1 MKVFVLSSNSHTE
14 NGIEN
19 ETRVFSSEEKAKKTF
34 QEILEEIKNVFPE
47 ENWYDNMYE
56 SSGDFE
62 TEAWVQ
68 DQWHW
73 WSLKIEEKEVE

>member
-47 ENWYDNMYE
+47 ETWNDNMYE

>member
-19 ETRVFSSEEKAKKTF
+19 KTRVFSSEEKAMKTF
-34 QEILEEIKNVFPE
+34 QEILKEIKEMFPE
-47 ENWYDNMYE
+47 EEWNDNMYE

>member
-1 MKVFVLSSNSHTE
+1 MKVFVLSSNSNTE
-14 NGIEN
+14 NGIEI

-47 ENWYDNMYE
+47 ETWNDNMYE

>member
-1 MKVFVLSSNSHTE
+1 MKVFVLSSNSNTE

-34 QEILEEIKNVFPE
+34 QEILEEIKNVFPDE
-47 ENWYDNMYE
+47 TWNDNMYE

>member
-1 MKVFVLSSNSHTE
+1 MKVFVLSSNSNTE

-47 ENWYDNMYE
+47 ETWNDNMYE

>member
-1 MKVFVLSSNSHTE
+1 MKVFVLSSNSNTE

-47 ENWYDNMYE
+47 ETWNDNMYE

-62 TEAWVQ
+62 TEAWIQ

>member
-1 MKVFVLSSNSHTE
+1 MKVFVLSSNSNTE

-19 ETRVFSSEEKAKKTF
+19 VTRVFSSEEKAKKTF

-47 ENWYDNMYE
+47 ETWNDNMYE

>member
-19 ETRVFSSEEKAKKTF
+19 KTRVFSLEEKAKKTF
-34 QEILEEIKNVFPE
+34 QEILKEIKEIFPE
-47 ENWYDNMYE
+47 EEWNDNMYE

-68 DQWHW
+68 DHWHW

>member
-19 ETRVFSSEEKAKKTF
+19 KTRVFSSEEKAMKTF
-34 QEILEEIKNVFPE
+34 QEILKEIKEMFPE
-47 ENWYDNMYE
+47 EEWNDNMYE

-73 WSLKIEEKEVE
+73 WSLKIEEKDVE

>member
-1 MKVFVLSSNSHTE
+1 MKVFVLSSNSNTE

-47 ENWYDNMYE
+47 ETWNDNMYE

-62 TEAWVQ
+62 TEAWIQ

-73 WSLKIEEKEVE
+73 WPLKIEEKEVE

>member
-1 MKVFVLSSNSHTE
+1 MVLKTKQE
-14 NGIEN
+14 
-19 ETRVFSSEEKAKKTF
+19 FSARKRKPKKTF

-47 ENWYDNMYE
+47 ETWNDNMYE